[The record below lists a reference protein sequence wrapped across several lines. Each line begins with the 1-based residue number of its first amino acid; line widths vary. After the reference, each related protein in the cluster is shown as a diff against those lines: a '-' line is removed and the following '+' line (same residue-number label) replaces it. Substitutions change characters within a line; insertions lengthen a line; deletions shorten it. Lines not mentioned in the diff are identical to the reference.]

1 VCPGSRPQITVG
13 AVGKAIRDRRHT
25 SVEREY
31 SGQRRLPR
39 VFSIA
44 FRRPPWCAPSL
55 LGQYS
60 NHVELIVARHAN
72 KEKLCK
78 RKIVLF
84 NFTGYPREIDQI
96 NIRYGDK
103 TRCISAGIFLLIPL
117 R

>member
-1 VCPGSRPQITVG
+1 VTGVTPRSKESTAASAACRAVFPSHLGDHRGQIV
-13 AVGKAIRDRRHT
+13 
-25 SVEREY
+25 
-31 SGQRRLPR
+31 
-39 VFSIA
+39 
-44 FRRPPWCAPSL
+44 CAPSL